1 MTPYAKPME
10 CGNHEDVRWLAL
22 SGDTSPTLLAQ
33 AGDDVMQFS
42 ALPYTDEVMNA
53 TEYSIDLPSSVST
66 VVTLAS
72 KTTGVGS
79 AGCGPRPLEEYQVW
93 SQPASFSYVL
103 RLLSHDA
110 GDLSAAARS
119 SVPLDRVKPTL
130 APVATARDP
139 RLQGKVVDC
148 SSFQSGEGDP
158 SHAVDGDPDTYW

>member
-1 MTPYAKPME
+1 MNKFRAVPIFSPARYFRPELSRYFRRYFRPVREQMTPYAKPME

-79 AGCGPRPLEEYQVW
+79 AGCVPRPLEEYQVW
-93 SQPASFSYVL
+93 SQ
-103 RLLSHDA
+103 
-110 GDLSAAARS
+110 
-119 SVPLDRVKPTL
+119 
-130 APVATARDP
+130 
-139 RLQGKVVDC
+139 
-148 SSFQSGEGDP
+148 
-158 SHAVDGDPDTYW
+158 